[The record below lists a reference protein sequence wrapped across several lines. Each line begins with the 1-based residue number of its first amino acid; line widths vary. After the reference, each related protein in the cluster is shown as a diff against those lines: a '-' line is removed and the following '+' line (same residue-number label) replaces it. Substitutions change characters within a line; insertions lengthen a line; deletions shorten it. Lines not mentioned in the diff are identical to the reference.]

1 MCIQRLRYAQDKQ
14 QALAKQYRREVAQL
28 LVDSKEQKAHYRV
41 ESLINDDVHIELL
54 EILELYCELLLA
66 RVSILN
72 GIKDEVDLL
81 SNHIEDGINE
91 AVRALVYATIHA
103 SEIKELAQVR
113 DLLTFKFGQDFLKVI
128 LEEKVGVPD
137 KVVKKCS
144 PNLPADELVTLYLKE
159 IARTYDAP
167 YSQLSDSSDNEEEEE
182 EEEETTPENEDSD
195 DDSQNDDEDDG
206 GNEETKDSKKTKK
219 TKKHE
224 SKDKDDDKPIVA
236 VDNDAELDEDKH
248 IPITVRKPRQNSET
262 MKKDLVIPK
271 EIKKEVTVV
280 HQKKKLT
287 NKKEEED
294 ELEDLKKRFAALR
307 R

>member
-28 LVDSKEQKAHYRV
+28 LADSKEQKAHYRV
-41 ESLINDDVHIELL
+41 ESLINDDIHIELL

-81 SNHIEDGINE
+81 TNHIDDGINE

-137 KVVKKCS
+137 KVLKKCS
-144 PNLPADELVTLYLKE
+144 PNLPPDELVTLYLKE

-167 YSQLSDSSDNEEEEE
+167 YSQLSDSEEEQ
-182 EEEETTPENEDSD
+182 EEEETEEEDEKDNSEEDNDDKDASD
-195 DDSQNDDEDDG
+195 DDGDNG
-206 GNEETKDSKKTKK
+206 DSKKKTTTKK
-219 TKKHE
+219 
-224 SKDKDDDKPIVA
+224 DKTQQDNDDKPIVA
-236 VDNDAELDEDKH
+236 VDNDADLDENKH
-248 IPITVRKPRQNSET
+248 TPITVRKPRQNSET

-271 EIKKEVTVV
+271 EIKKEVKVV
-280 HQKKKLT
+280 HQKKKLDS
-287 NKKEEED
+287 KKEDD